1 MSLSANWELQKAMH
15 AALVGDT
22 TLATLVAGRIY
33 DRPPDD
39 VAYPF
44 ITLGDTDVAVA
55 GDGEDAAHML
65 VLVIWSR
72 AKGRREAKEIMSCIY
87 EALHEAPLTLVGHV
101 LVNMRFEQASL
112 KYASDADALRGKIR
126 FRAFTEANI

>member
-1 MSLSANWELQKAMH
+1 MSLSASWELQKAIH
-15 AALVGDT
+15 T
-22 TLATLVAGRIY
+22 TLVNDATLSTLVAERIY

-44 ITLGDTDVAVA
+44 ITLGDTDIVAT
-55 GDGEDAAHML
+55 GDETDAAHTL

-72 AKGRREAKEIMSCIY
+72 AKGRREAKEVMSGVCD
-87 EALHEAPLTLVGHV
+87 ALDSVSLTLAGHV
-101 LVNMRFEQASL
+101 LVNLQFEQASL
-112 KYASDADALRGKIR
+112 KYASDADALRGQIR